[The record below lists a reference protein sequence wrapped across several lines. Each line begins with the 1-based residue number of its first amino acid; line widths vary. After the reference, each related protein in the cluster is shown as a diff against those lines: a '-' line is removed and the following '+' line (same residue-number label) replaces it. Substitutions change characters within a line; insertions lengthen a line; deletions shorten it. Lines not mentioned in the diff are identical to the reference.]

1 MTEMNTA
8 ALPENIE
15 DLIRDKADEVS
26 RIVEAFLPE
35 ITGFPKTAVW
45 RNIGCGEAV
54 YGSHRDD
61 TYILADT

>member
-15 DLIRDKADEVS
+15 DQIRDKADEVS

-35 ITGFPKTAVW
+35 ITGFPKTV
-45 RNIGCGEAV
+45 CGAMAYSVEA
-54 YGSHRDD
+54 GGKRLRP
-61 TYILADT
+61 ILMQ